1 MYDDARNARLRT
13 LRSNPNALVRG
24 DVVFVPDPDP
34 RIEESA
40 TNRRATYRTIA
51 LPTRLRIRLEGRSV
65 NDYELRVAGA
75 SIKGQV
81 GPGGMIDEPIPGDAT
96 AAELI
101 MKPTHLPGQEDRWTI
116 ALGTLDDIS
125 ELAGV
130 QARLDNLGFNCPP
143 SLIRR
148 RRFHRPRGSL
158 TRHLQPRQRRPRRS
172 LRRRRSRRVGISPA
186 MQRSVSICT

>member
-24 DVVFVPDPDP
+24 EVVFVPDPDP

-81 GPGGMIDEPIPGDAT
+81 GPA
-96 AAELI
+96 
-101 MKPTHLPGQEDRWTI
+101 
-116 ALGTLDDIS
+116 
-125 ELAGV
+125 
-130 QARLDNLGFNCPP
+130 
-143 SLIRR
+143 
-148 RRFHRPRGSL
+148 
-158 TRHLQPRQRRPRRS
+158 
-172 LRRRRSRRVGISPA
+172 
-186 MQRSVSICT
+186 